1 MENPENQ
8 RSLDMQRMAMV
19 VNSCLECKYT
29 GVCLY

>member
-8 RSLDMQRMAMV
+8 RSLDMQRMAVV
-19 VNSCLECKYT
+19 VNSYLEYKYT